1 MNSYV
6 KCKHC
11 GADYGLH
18 HYETNQCPAGG
29 VEAPV
34 GKGQVWSRSTFE
46 ESPAP
51 KPARPTGPTLEYVR
65 ELEAELL
72 ATKAELV
79 ALALKADELVMELT
93 GVDRP
98 EDGPLVDSLP
108 AAVSS
113 VVYELMELAHST
125 LAAANEATP

>member
-1 MNSYV
+1 MNSYR
-6 KCKHC
+6 KCKNC

-34 GKGQVWSRSTFE
+34 GKEQVWNRSTFE

-51 KPARPTGPTLEYVR
+51 KPPRPTGPTLAYVR

-72 ATKAELV
+72 AMKAELV
-79 ALALKADELVMELT
+79 ALASKADDVVQEFVGT
-93 GVDRP
+93 
-98 EDGPLVDSLP
+98 DSPDEPFLIY
-108 AAVSS
+108 S
-113 VVYELMELAHST
+113 VPRNVQDLIYELMELAHSA
-125 LAAANEATP
+125 LAAKEAQS